1 MSFTAIVK
9 ADGTTE
15 PFSNDKFIASLT
27 RAGASKKAIE
37 TVLRRVEGDITEGM
51 TTYNIYKHAFSLL
64 RSLERHAAARYS
76 LRRALEALG
85 PSGFPFESYMAELFK
100 CRGFETKI
108 RQMLLGTCVEHEVD
122 VVAWNENK
130 LLMVE
135 VKFHNQQG
143 VKTDIKVVLYV
154 KARFDD
160 LSEQLFDYGKKRS
173 LDEGWLVTNTKFTT
187 HAIQYATCANVR
199 LLGWNYPER
208 GNLQDLIVDYG
219 LHPITCLGSLS
230 HADQVLLLS
239 KDIVLCKDIITR
251 REEVL
256 RLGIEGNQYEAVAEE
271 ARSIALSGSSK

>member
-1 MSFTAIVK
+1 MSPTTILK

-15 PFSNDKFIASLT
+15 PFSTDKFVSSLT
-27 RAGASKKAIE
+27 RAGASKKAIDD
-37 TVLRRVEGDITEGM
+37 VLKRVQDDLLEGM

-64 RSLERHAAARYS
+64 RGIERHAAARYS

-100 CRGFETKI
+100 SRGFDTKI
-108 RQMLLGTCVEHEVD
+108 RQNLLGTCVQHEVD

-135 VKFHNQQG
+135 SKFHNQQG
-143 VKTDIKVVLYV
+143 IKTDLKVVLYV

-187 HAIQYATCANVR
+187 HAIQYANCANVR

-208 GNLQDLIVDYG
+208 GNLQDLIVEYG
-219 LHPITCLGSLS
+219 LHPITCLSGLS
-230 HADQVLLLS
+230 HSDQTTLLS
-239 KDIVLCKDIITR
+239 KDIVLCKDVIGK
-251 REEVL
+251 REQIEE
-256 RLGIEGNQYEAVAEE
+256 LGIHGNAYEQLAEE
-271 ARSIALSGSSK
+271 ARAVCSIGTT